1 MRILQINK
9 YHYIRGGSDSV
20 YFNTTNLLREYGHE
34 VIHFAMDFNENEPS
48 SESQYF
54 ASNNDFTR
62 QSTLEKLVNLPSFFY
77 NKDAEKRLGALIKAK
92 KPDIAHLHIFYGS
105 LTSSI
110 LNLLKKNNVPIVVSV
125 HDYKFAC
132 PAYLFLNG
140 ANEICE
146 KCEGKKYHYAI
157 LNKCVKKSRLF
168 SSVFALEASYR
179 DTFYPIH
186 KLFHKLIFVS
196 KFSEIIHNKY
206 KPELKNIS
214 SHIYNFDPILK
225 LKVANNTKGDYFL
238 YAGRLSKEKG
248 LKTLVTAFNQLPNI
262 KLKIAGMGEE
272 LDMLTQIALPNIE
285 FLGFKKGT
293 ELQSII
299 SKASYVVVP
308 SEWYEN
314 NPMAVIE
321 ALTLG
326 KPVIGANIGG
336 IPEIVIE
343 NETGFLFPASST
355 EELKTTI
362 IKANK
367 LELAEY
373 KSLSNSSRAFA
384 EKNFSPDSHYEK
396 LIQIY
401 TDVINPNYK

>member
-1 MRILQINK
+1 MKILQINK

-20 YFNTTNLLREYGHE
+20 YFNTTSLLREHGHE
-34 VIHFAMDFNENEPS
+34 VIHFAMVFNENDS
-48 SESQYF
+48 SPESQYF
-54 ASNNDFTR
+54 ASNNDFTQ
-62 QSTLEKLVNLPSFFY
+62 QSAIEKLSNLSSFFY
-77 NKDAEKRLGALIKAK
+77 NKDAEKRLEALIKTK

-110 LNLLKKNNVPIVVSV
+110 LNLLKKQNIPIVVSV

-146 KCEGKKYHYAI
+146 KCEGKKYHHAI
-157 LNKCVKKSRLF
+157 LNKCVKGSRLF

-179 DTFYPIH
+179 DTFYPLH
-186 KLFHKLIFVS
+186 KMFDRLIFVS

-206 KPELKNIS
+206 KPKLKNIS

-225 LKVANNTKGDYFL
+225 SKVTNNVKGEYFL

-248 LKTLVTAFNQLPNI
+248 LKTLVKAFNQLPDI
-262 KLKIAGMGEE
+262 KLKIAGTGEE
-272 LDMLTQIALPNIE
+272 LEMLTQIASPNIE
-285 FLGFKKGT
+285 FVGFKKGP

-321 ALTLG
+321 ALTFG

-343 NETGFLFPASST
+343 NETGFLFTASST
-355 EELKTTI
+355 EELKTTV

-367 LELAEY
+367 LEPAAY
-373 KSLSNSSRAFA
+373 KSLSYSSRAFA
-384 EKNFSPDSHYEK
+384 EKNFSPHGHYEK

-401 TDVINPNYK
+401 TDVINPN